1 MLKMSSRI
9 VSILTIA
16 ALISSCTFY
25 ESRQV
30 SFRPPDQYAN
40 NQFVAGANIAA
51 ESYGQSARA
60 KEVFGF
66 DIRGAGL
73 MPVQVVIDN
82 RGGSRLE
89 LVPDQTFLV
98 DSAGNYWN
106 LLDRRTA
113 YQRVEKSSEFG
124 TIAKGAGRTAFLGA
138 AAGALVGLA
147 IGVLGRGN
155 VAEDIGRG
163 AVVGAAG
170 GAIAGGAEA
179 GSSGDSGRQIARD
192 LANKELVNRVVEP
205 GTMAHG
211 FLFFPGEAPDG
222 GQLKI
227 QLRDVDTG
235 KYFQAMLI
243 L

>member
-1 MLKMSSRI
+1 MLNKFSRG
-9 VSILTIA
+9 VALLTIL
-16 ALISSCTFY
+16 ALLGACTVY
-25 ESRQV
+25 QSREV
-30 SFRPPDQYAN
+30 AFRPPDQYAN
-40 NQFVAGANIAA
+40 HQVVAGAQVAA
-51 ESYGQSARA
+51 QAYDQSPRTRQI
-60 KEVFGF
+60 FGF

-73 MPVQVVIDN
+73 MPVQVVLDN
-82 RGGSRLE
+82 RGRSPLE
-89 LVPDQTFLV
+89 LVPDQTFLI
-98 DSAGNYWN
+98 DGSGNYWS

-124 TIAKGAGRTAFLGA
+124 MIAQGSGRSAFLGA
-138 AAGALVGLA
+138 AAGSLVGLA
-147 IGVLGRGN
+147 VGVLGRGN

-170 GAIAGGAEA
+170 GAIFGGSEA
-179 GSSGDSGRQIARD
+179 ATSGATGRQIARD
-192 LANKELVNRVVEP
+192 LANKELVNRVIEP

-235 KYFQAMLI
+235 AVYRAQLML
-243 L
+243 